1 MEICK
6 VCGKEYKAM
15 TSMHTL
21 THGLTL
27 KQYAE
32 LDETK
37 PESTFKELDM
47 SDPKAGDAVTVDLAT
62 ELKKSKTDTIFDGK
76 DRKYADRPLSDF
88 LKKYNISE
96 KDLTSL
102 ALKYTTGSILPI
114 SQQIE
119 KKIKVG
125 EDGAAKVAGPEEVQ
139 VYTIA
144 EADALAKKHGYECLE
159 CRRVNGKKVWFMRKQ

>member
-6 VCGKEYKAM
+6 VCGKEYKTM
-15 TSMHTL
+15 TSMHTQ

-37 PESTFKELDM
+37 PESTFKELDV
-47 SDPKAGDAVTVDLAT
+47 SNPEVVEVETVIKQSRADM
-62 ELKKSKTDTIFDGK
+62 IFDSK